1 MKSPFLFGAAV
12 VLAAV
17 ALPTTRHQ
25 QGTTPQAA
33 LTDANIVAI
42 FEAANT
48 ADIETSELAAKK
60 GATKDVR
67 DMGTQFAKDHRAV
80 RQQARDLAKR
90 LGVTPALPAG
100 DKGAADHRAVMA
112 DLNAKTGAAFD
123 KAYVDH
129 EVAFHQAVLNAVTG
143 TLLPAIQNAE
153 LKTFVTNVGPAFQ
166 GHLVHAQT
174 VQKKLGA

>member
-1 MKSPFLFGAAV
+1 MKSPLILGA
-12 VLAAV
+12 LAV
-17 ALPTTRHQ
+17 ALAIPASRR
-25 QGTTPQAA
+25 QGTTPQAPA

-42 FEAANT
+42 FDAANT

-60 GATKDVR
+60 GASKDVR
-67 DMGTQFAKDHRAV
+67 DMGTQFANDHKAV
-80 RQQARDLAKR
+80 RQQGRDLAKR

-100 DKGAADHRAVMA
+100 DQGAAAHARVMA

-129 EVAFHQAVLNAVTG
+129 EVAYHAAVLEAVTK
-143 TLLPAIQNAE
+143 TLLPAVQNAE
-153 LKTFVTNVGPAFQ
+153 LKAFVTKVGPAFQ

-174 VQKKLGA
+174 VQKKIEK